1 MKIDG
6 MVQELWL
13 DTSFGPKWSKCSSR
27 PRPQSQGIFPDIMIL
42 VDSSY
47 DSGKNEVLLV
57 KIGDTV
63 LDLQLDTSFA
73 KDFDKVISVYSQ
85 KIAKNSIKILVFGAI
100 PDM

>member
-13 DTSFGPKWSKCSSR
+13 DTSFGPKWSKYSSR
-27 PRPQSQGIFPDIMIL
+27 PRPQSQGIFLDIMIL

-73 KDFDKVISVYSQ
+73 KDFGPK
-85 KIAKNSIKILVFGAI
+85 L
-100 PDM
+100 P

>member
-13 DTSFGPKWSKCSSR
+13 DTSFGPNWSKCSSR

-63 LDLQLDTSFA
+63 LDLQLDTSFV
-73 KDFDKVISVYSQ
+73 KDFGPK
-85 KIAKNSIKILVFGAI
+85 L
-100 PDM
+100 P